1 MRRAV
6 SILALIIASSSLF
19 AAYSIVTPESSDG
32 MYMLMNAVGET
43 LPLDD
48 DLYYKEWNGLLA
60 EQLNTGIYKVRDI
73 RKMSPEDKFGIKLGT
88 RDVMTTYRNG
98 IFDKEFMD
106 KFRTVATDILD
117 PEVPFKQTVYRDK
130 CVYCPFAE
138 ACGRD

>member
-1 MRRAV
+1 MLYCNAY
-6 SILALIIASSSLF
+6 
-19 AAYSIVTPESSDG
+19 AAISG
-32 MYMLMNAVGET
+32 C
-43 LPLDD
+43 DD
-48 DLYYKEWNGLLA
+48 DIKPV
-60 EQLNTGIYKVRDI
+60 IYKVRDI